1 MKQDKFSKK
10 ASNRDREYEKV
21 DLKRKKKA
29 NKPNRGNEFKL
40 EDFR

>member
-10 ASNRDREYEKV
+10 SSHNKKEFENL

-29 NKPNRGNEFKL
+29 NKPHRGNEFKL
-40 EDFR
+40 EGLR

>member
-10 ASNRDREYEKV
+10 RPSDQRDFENL

-29 NKPNRGNEFKL
+29 NKPHRGKGIKL

>member
-10 ASNRDREYEKV
+10 GSLKKKEFENI

-29 NKPNRGNEFKL
+29 NKPHRGNEFKL